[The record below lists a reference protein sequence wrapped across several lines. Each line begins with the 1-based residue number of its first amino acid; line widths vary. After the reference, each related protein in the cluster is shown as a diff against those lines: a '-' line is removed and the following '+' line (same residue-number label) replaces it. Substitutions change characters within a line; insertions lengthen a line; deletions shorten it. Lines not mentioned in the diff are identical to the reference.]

1 MSNNKKACPAK
12 ISVGGQALIEGIMMQ
27 GPKGAAMSVRLP
39 DGSIE
44 TEKLEVKHIR
54 DKFKPAGWP
63 IIRGIFNMVESL
75 LFGYKCMEKSAV
87 KAGLDDDTNPEEMS
101 KLDKWLSDH
110 FGPKMMAVITGI
122 SMVLGVVVGTLI
134 DIDGRLQRLG
144 DKLQKKNKEGEK
156 STFSQGFVTAS
167 LLFCVG
173 AMTIVG
179 SMNAG
184 ISGDNQ
190 MLYTK
195 SVLDLISSTMLA
207 ASLGVG
213 VLVSAV
219 FVLAFQGGLVALSMI
234 LGSFLSDFAI
244 AELVCAGSVMITA
257 LGLNLIGVTKI
268 KVANLLP
275 ALIFVPFVCLA
286 F

>member
-1 MSNNKKACPAK
+1 MEILQSFSGVLVNTLTVIIGGTVGLLLKKQIP
-12 ISVGGQALIEGIMMQ
+12 
-27 GPKGAAMSVRLP
+27 
-39 DGSIE
+39 
-44 TEKLEVKHIR
+44 EKLT
-54 DKFKPAGWP
+54 
-63 IIRGIFNMVESL
+63 
-75 LFGYKCMEKSAV
+75 SAV
-87 KAGLDDDTNPEEMS
+87 MTAIGLCTI
-101 KLDKWLSDH
+101 
-110 FGPKMMAVITGI
+110 AIGI
-122 SMVLGVVVGTLI
+122 GGIIKGENQLVMIISLVLGTIVGTLI
-134 DIDGRLQRLG
+134 DLDGKLSKLG
-144 DKLQKKNKEGEK
+144 DKLQKKNKADSQS

-195 SVLDLISSTMLA
+195 SLLDLISGTMLS
-207 ASLGVG
+207 ASLGIG
-213 VLVSAV
+213 VLFSAA
-219 FVLAFQGGLVALSMI
+219 FVLVFQGGLVGLSML
-234 LGSFLSDFAI
+234 LGSFLSEFAI
-244 AELVCAGSVMITA
+244 NELICAGSVLITA

-275 ALIFVPFVCLA
+275 GLIFVPFVCML

>member
-1 MSNNKKACPAK
+1 MEILQSFSGVLVNTLTVIIGGTVGLLLKKQIP
-12 ISVGGQALIEGIMMQ
+12 
-27 GPKGAAMSVRLP
+27 
-39 DGSIE
+39 
-44 TEKLEVKHIR
+44 EKLT
-54 DKFKPAGWP
+54 
-63 IIRGIFNMVESL
+63 
-75 LFGYKCMEKSAV
+75 SAV
-87 KAGLDDDTNPEEMS
+87 MTAIGLCTI
-101 KLDKWLSDH
+101 
-110 FGPKMMAVITGI
+110 AIGI
-122 SMVLGVVVGTLI
+122 GGIIKGENQLVMIISLVLGTIVGTLI
-134 DIDGRLQRLG
+134 DLDGKLSKLG
-144 DKLQKKNKEGEK
+144 DKLQKKNKADSQG

-195 SVLDLISSTMLA
+195 SLLDLISGTMLS
-207 ASLGVG
+207 ASLGIG
-213 VLVSAV
+213 VLFSAA
-219 FVLAFQGGLVALSMI
+219 FVLVFQGGLVGLSML
-234 LGSFLSDFAI
+234 LGSFLSEFAI
-244 AELVCAGSVMITA
+244 NELICAGSVLITA

-275 ALIFVPFVCLA
+275 GLIFVPFVCIL

>member
-1 MSNNKKACPAK
+1 MNEILISFSGVIVNTITVLIGSGVGLLLKK
-12 ISVGGQALIEGIMMQ
+12 GI
-27 GPKGAAMSVRLP
+27 P
-39 DGSIE
+39 
-44 TEKLEVKHIR
+44 EKLNK
-54 DKFKPAGWP
+54 
-63 IIRGIFNMVESL
+63 
-75 LFGYKCMEKSAV
+75 AV
-87 KAGLDDDTNPEEMS
+87 MTALGLCA
-101 KLDKWLSDH
+101 
-110 FGPKMMAVITGI
+110 MAIGFTGI
-122 SMVLGVVVGTLI
+122 IKGQNQLVMILSMVFGTIVGTLI
-134 DIDGRLQRLG
+134 DIDKRLESLG
-144 DKLQKKNKEGEK
+144 DKLAKKSKTQEN
-156 STFSQGFVTAS
+156 TFSQGFVTAS

-195 SVLDLISSTMLA
+195 SVLDLISSSMLS
-207 ASLGVG
+207 ASLGFGVMCSS
-213 VLVSAV
+213 VLV
-219 FVLAFQGGLVALSMI
+219 FVFQGALVALSMA

-244 AELVCAGSVMITA
+244 AELICAGSVMITA

-275 ALIFVPFVCLA
+275 GLIFVPVFCYLFEVLG